1 VLLQEEGEQWLTVM
15 LAHLVVEGPKAQQR
29 KSSKTQHFQHQTSI
43 RINIIAKAYQVT
55 KCTGMITQGML
66 PTLRGT
72 QNFGSPL
79 GAGVF
84 SISCENTSNGY
95 AIAIKPSEFGV
106 PMTASVTPIV

>member
-1 VLLQEEGEQWLTVM
+1 M
-15 LAHLVVEGPKAQQR
+15 LAESAKEGPKTQQR
-29 KSSKTQHFQHQTSI
+29 NSSKTQHFQHQTFIS
-43 RINIIAKAYQVT
+43 INIIARAYQLAMY
-55 KCTGMITQGML
+55 TGMITQGML